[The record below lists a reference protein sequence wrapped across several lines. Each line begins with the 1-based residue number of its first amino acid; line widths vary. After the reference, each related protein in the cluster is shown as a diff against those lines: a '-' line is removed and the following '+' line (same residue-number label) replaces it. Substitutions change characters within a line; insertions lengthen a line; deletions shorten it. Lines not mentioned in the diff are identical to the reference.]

1 MNESSEV
8 KAFAGNAS
16 NLSGRSIKRKL
27 QRRNPP
33 ALIALGSILWVSNQS
48 RCDEDYYRWR
58 SNNHM
63 HPSDPSAY
71 GLRHDRKVSLS
82 KLGRSYC
89 QPISFRMA
97 KTLCITQPEEIKR
110 ETVRLADEPVVAMMG
125 MDNITYLSK
134 GALDAS
140 GLVKCVRRTAVTNAQ
155 QKKGILRKGYREA
168 WSNLKIQVN
177 IMRLICMREW
187 RLSIDIMMEGL
198 YRAEMRL
205 HLKPYWGKPN
215 VRNFR
220 ELAGNMRV

>member
-33 ALIALGSILWVSNQS
+33 ALIALGLILWVSNQS

-89 QPISFRMA
+89 QPISLRMA
-97 KTLCITQPEEIKR
+97 KTLCITQTEEIKR
-110 ETVRLADEPVVAMMG
+110 ETVRLADEPVLAMMG

-140 GLVKCVRRTAVTNAQ
+140 GLVKCVRRIAVINAQ
-155 QKKGILRKGYREA
+155 EKTGILAKAIEKHGP
-168 WSNLKIQVN
+168 I
-177 IMRLICMREW
+177 
-187 RLSIDIMMEGL
+187 
-198 YRAEMRL
+198 
-205 HLKPYWGKPN
+205 
-215 VRNFR
+215 
-220 ELAGNMRV
+220 

>member
-8 KAFAGNAS
+8 KALAGSAS

-33 ALIALGSILWVSNQS
+33 TLIALGSIVWVSSQS

-58 SNNHM
+58 RNNYV

-97 KTLCITQPEEIKR
+97 KTLCITQTEEIKR

-125 MDNITYLSK
+125 MDNITYPSK

-140 GLVKCVRRTAVTNAQ
+140 GLVKCVRRTAVTNARE
-155 QKKGILRKGYREA
+155 KTGILTKAIEKHG
-168 WSNLKIQVN
+168 
-177 IMRLICMREW
+177 
-187 RLSIDIMMEGL
+187 SI
-198 YRAEMRL
+198 
-205 HLKPYWGKPN
+205 
-215 VRNFR
+215 
-220 ELAGNMRV
+220 

>member
-8 KAFAGNAS
+8 KALAGSAS

-33 ALIALGSILWVSNQS
+33 TLIALGSIVWVSSQS

-58 SNNHM
+58 RNNYM

-97 KTLCITQPEEIKR
+97 KTLCITQTEEIKR

-125 MDNITYLSK
+125 MDNITYPSK

-140 GLVKCVRRTAVTNAQ
+140 GLVKCVRRIAAINARE
-155 QKKGILRKGYREA
+155 KTGIQTKAIEKHGP
-168 WSNLKIQVN
+168 I
-177 IMRLICMREW
+177 
-187 RLSIDIMMEGL
+187 
-198 YRAEMRL
+198 
-205 HLKPYWGKPN
+205 
-215 VRNFR
+215 
-220 ELAGNMRV
+220 